1 MQPTIKVDTAVN
13 VTWLAGQTKG
23 SAEIEITFGGVAVS
37 EPIHI
42 GFAVQ
47 QLAQARAAA
56 EVLASF
62 FMLLA
67 RDIALRTD
75 DRDYEVALGDAGSG
89 VTFEVQANLRPVTA
103 FQLTVPVGD
112 DCNTR
117 TDAAEEA
124 AATLIEAIDR
134 FVEERAEL
142 TDEAMIRL
150 QPVKS
155 YYPEVLHLA
164 IERVHAL

>member
-1 MQPTIKVDTAVN
+1 MKPTITVETDVA

-23 SAEIEITFGGVAVS
+23 SAEIGIAFGGVISS
-37 EPIHI
+37 EPIRI

-62 FMLLA
+62 FLLLA
-67 RDIALRTD
+67 RETAARAD
-75 DRDYEVALGDAGSG
+75 DRDCEVSLGDGGAR
-89 VTFEVQANLRPVTA
+89 VTYEVQANLRPITA
-103 FQLTVPVGD
+103 FQIVVTVGD

-117 TDAAEEA
+117 TDATEEA

-134 FVEERAEL
+134 FVEERATV
-142 TDEAMIRL
+142 TDEALVRL
-150 QPVKS
+150 QPIKP

-164 IERVHAL
+164 IEQVHAL